1 MLAGAQREGLWGYL
15 RRSALDG
22 YFFGDVERF
31 EEAIVSVFDQLNRPA
46 LRSTGVYRRGRPGY
60 FLILIVTD
68 CSGVVARL

>member
-22 YFFGDVERF
+22 YFFGDVERL
-31 EEAIVSVFDQLNRPA
+31 EEAILSVFDQLNRPA
-46 LRSTGVYRRGRPGY
+46 LRSTGVDRRGRPGY

-68 CSGVVARL
+68 CSGVAVRL